1 MRKRRRRRRRRRR
14 RKRDVRWIVSLLVKR
29 HDCLFPIK
37 KREVDNSFVSI
48 LGGKRRR
55 INLL

>member
-1 MRKRRRRRRRRRR
+1 MRKRRRRRRRRR